1 MAAVL
6 FLLHITSDLARV
18 ASHVG
23 LIKKGQCVLVD
34 TQGEPVARAVRVLF
48 IDITLLAI
56 GVGVLARGKRK
67 LWKNG
72 ITTA

>member
-1 MAAVL
+1 ML
-6 FLLHITSDLARV
+6 PRS
-18 ASHVG
+18 
-23 LIKKGQCVLVD
+23 KKGQRVLVD

-48 IDITLLAI
+48 IDIPLLAI
-56 GVGVLARGKRK
+56 GVGALARGKRK

>member
-1 MAAVL
+1 VI
-6 FLLHITSDLARV
+6 FLLGITSDLERV
-18 ASHVG
+18 ASHVS

-34 TQGEPVARAVRVLF
+34 AQGKPVARAVREFF
-48 IDITLLAI
+48 IDIPLLAI
-56 GVGVLARGKRK
+56 GVGALARGKRK